1 MSGASLALG
10 VAAGVVL
17 TLPVMWW
24 WTRRTERR
32 VRQAEQR
39 ARTTERLTELGTMTR
54 GLAHEIKNPL
64 STIGLNMQLLR
75 EDVDDV
81 AQRGAPG
88 DQQQIERV
96 QKRLTSL
103 DRETKRLREILD
115 DFLRFAGRMELDR
128 QPTDVNALVA
138 ELVDFFEPQA
148 QQAAVHVRTDL
159 QANPPDAEVD
169 AGLLKQAL
177 LNLLINATQAM
188 TEAREKDQP
197 HGGARDLIVRTER
210 SRPLDEEEIHLHITD
225 TGPGMDETLREKIF
239 QPYFSTK
246 RGGTGLGLPTTRR
259 VIEEHGGRMSVHSE
273 IGRGTDFTLA
283 LPVQA
288 VQRPS
293 APAASTTTTATGASA
308 QKPA

>member
-1 MSGASLALG
+1 MHLPTLLVGAALAAL
-10 VAAGVVL
+10 AAV
-17 TLPVMWW
+17 PVMWW

-39 ARTTERLTELGTMTR
+39 ARSTERLTELGTMTR

-81 AQRGAPG
+81 AQRGSPE
-88 DQQQIERV
+88 DQQQVERV
-96 QKRLTSL
+96 QKRLGSL

-128 QPTDVNALVA
+128 QPTDVNELIS
-138 ELVDFFEPQA
+138 ELVDFFDPQA
-148 QQAAVHVRTDL
+148 QQASVHLRTDL
-159 QANPPDAEVD
+159 RANPAEAAVD

-177 LNLLINATQAM
+177 LNLMINATQAM
-188 TEAREKDQP
+188 SEARQNDQP
-197 HGGARDLIVRTER
+197 HGGASDLIIRTER
-210 SRPLDEEEIHLHITD
+210 ARPLDEDEIHIHVTD
-225 TGPGMDETLREKIF
+225 TGPGMDATLRDKVF

-259 VIEEHGGRMSVHSE
+259 VIEEHAGRMTLHSE
-273 IGRGTDFTLA
+273 PGQGTDFTIA
-283 LPVQA
+283 LPVKA
-288 VQRPS
+288 VERP
-293 APAASTTTTATGASA
+293 AS
-308 QKPA
+308 K